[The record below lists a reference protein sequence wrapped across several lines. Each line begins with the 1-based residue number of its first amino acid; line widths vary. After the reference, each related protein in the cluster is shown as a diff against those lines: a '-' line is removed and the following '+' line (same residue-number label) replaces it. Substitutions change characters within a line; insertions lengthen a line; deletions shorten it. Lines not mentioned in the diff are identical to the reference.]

1 MEKQIQQEFAIMIHA
16 NAWSKIKN
24 WVKLA
29 SPDEVSALGLVD
41 ELRDNDN
48 SIIGFLI
55 SEVFLLDQTCNIVET
70 TISDEA
76 ISKLMVDLSDNG
88 HDLSALKCWI
98 HSHGKMGVFWSNTDD
113 ECCGKLSNN
122 SYTISIVT
130 NLRGDI
136 LCRLDIYNPVHVTLD
151 EIPVQVYYPEED
163 SLSEWCKEEFERKV
177 KKEPLVVRKTKRKGK
192 VAEFGTL
199 DEIEEAY
206 EKGEITFEDYYQYC
220 YMDDEVPF

>member
-41 ELRDNDN
+41 ELRDDDN

-70 TISDEA
+70 SIDDEA
-76 ISKLMVDLSDNG
+76 VSKLMVDLSDNG
-88 HDLSALKCWI
+88 HDLSGLKCWI
-98 HSHGKMGVFWSNTDD
+98 HSHGKMQAFWSNTDD
-113 ECCGKLSNN
+113 ECCQQLSNN
-122 SYTISIVT
+122 SYTVSIVT
-130 NLRGDI
+130 NLKGEI
-136 LCRLDIYNPVHVTLD
+136 LCRLDIYNPVHVTID
-151 EIPVQVYYPEED
+151 EIPVQIYYPEED
-163 SLSEWCKEEFERKV
+163 SLSDWCREEFERKV
-177 KKEPLVVRKTKRKGK
+177 KKEPLVVRKIKRKGK